1 MKTIQHN
8 TTEIMVKAWRS
19 RTFEHALDD
28 CTPEEIT
35 RLNKDIE
42 ESKHFEGWQEY
53 AKNAHEFIVISGK
66 LFWIF
71 KDDDGLEVLHRYEPL
86 ETSMIT
92 DDSVC
97 FISQGIGQLVGP
109 CDEDYRLLAFENTR
123 KSRAHFSG
131 SAFMTSRE
139 LASQLGFKISP
150 LVCAV
155 S

>member
-19 RTFEHALDD
+19 KTFEHALDD
-28 CTPEEIT
+28 CTPEEIN
-35 RLNKDIE
+35 RINKDIE

-53 AKNAHEFIVISGK
+53 AKNAYQFIVINGK

-71 KDDDGLEVLHRYEPL
+71 RDNDELEVLHRYEPL
-86 ETSMIT
+86 ETSIIT
-92 DDSVC
+92 NVPVC
-97 FISQGIGQLVGP
+97 FISQGVGQLVGEV
-109 CDEDYRLLAFENTR
+109 DQDNNLLSFVNDK
-123 KSRAHFSG
+123 KSRAHFSKR
-131 SAFMTSRE
+131 AFMTSRE

>member
-8 TTEIMVKAWRS
+8 TTKIKVRAWRYK
-19 RTFEHALDD
+19 TFDEALFN
-28 CTPEEIT
+28 CTPEETARIH
-35 RLNKDIE
+35 REKE

-53 AKNAHEFIVISGK
+53 AKNAHGFEVISGE

-92 DDSVC
+92 DGSVC
-97 FISQGIGQLVGP
+97 FISADIYQLVGP
-109 CDEDYRLLAFENTR
+109 VDEHNNLLTFVNNK
-123 KSRAHFSG
+123 KSRSHFSG
-131 SAFMTSRE
+131 KAFMTSRE

>member
-8 TTEIMVKAWRS
+8 TTEIKVRASRS
-19 RTFEHALDD
+19 KTFCDALFD
-28 CTPEEIT
+28 CTPEETATIH
-35 RLNKDIE
+35 REKE

-53 AKNAHEFIVISGK
+53 AKNAHDFVVISGK

-109 CDEDYRLLAFENTR
+109 VDEDNNLLTFVNNK

-131 SAFMTSRE
+131 KAFMTSRE

-155 S
+155 A

>member
-53 AKNAHEFIVISGK
+53 AKNAHEFIVISGS

-109 CDEDYRLLAFENTR
+109 VDEDNNLLTFVNNK
-123 KSRAHFSG
+123 KSRSHFSG
-131 SAFMTSRE
+131 KAFMTSRE